1 MLLAAGLAVAMS
13 AGAAFAAD
21 LDDDGPR
28 WDKRGSAYDDPRYA
42 DIYKY
47 PDRPPPPYAGKY
59 PPPRAVYRDDDDD
72 NYGPPPRRY
81 AYPDRGPSFARH
93 CVPRAEIKHRL
104 LREGWHDFHDPDLR
118 GDLANVRA
126 RRPSGRLFELTVDRC
141 TGEIVDARPL
151 GPRPFLGPYAYGPPR
166 RWERY

>member
-1 MLLAAGLAVAMS
+1 LVLAAGLAVAMS
-13 AGAAFAAD
+13 TGAAFAAD
-21 LDDDGPR
+21 LDDDGPPPYR
-28 WDKRGSAYDDPRYA
+28 RGSAYDDPRYA

-59 PPPRAVYRDDDDD
+59 PPPRAVYKDDDEDD
-72 NYGPPPRRY
+72 YGPPRRY
-81 AYPDRGPSFARH
+81 AYPDRGPAYARH

-141 TGEIVDARPL
+141 SGEIVSARPL
-151 GPRPFLGPYAYGPPR
+151 EPRPFFGPYAYGPPR